1 MTAEEHVVHVLGG
14 VGRAIAGHNR
24 RDQGEHLNPRRHQLG
39 ADQDRKQRSD
49 QAGDNGEDE
58 IKRPNVLMVGGVEIP
73 PPSGRDVVLVLVMS
87 IDVVMREVG
96 DGRHVFN
103 DSGDA

>member
-1 MTAEEHVVHVLGG
+1 
-14 VGRAIAGHNR
+14 
-24 RDQGEHLNPRRHQLG
+24 
-39 ADQDRKQRSD
+39 
-49 QAGDNGEDE
+49 
-58 IKRPNVLMVGGVEIP
+58 
-73 PPSGRDVVLVLVMS
+73 VVLVLMLMMS

>member
-1 MTAEEHVVHVLGG
+1 
-14 VGRAIAGHNR
+14 
-24 RDQGEHLNPRRHQLG
+24 
-39 ADQDRKQRSD
+39 
-49 QAGDNGEDE
+49 
-58 IKRPNVLMVGGVEIP
+58 VLM
-73 PPSGRDVVLVLVMS
+73 MS